1 MTRGIEWLG
10 NVVNWAALPCFL
22 IFMWYAGFK

>member
-1 MTRGIEWLG
+1 MNRGLDWLG

-22 IFMWYAGFK
+22 IYLWYAFQ